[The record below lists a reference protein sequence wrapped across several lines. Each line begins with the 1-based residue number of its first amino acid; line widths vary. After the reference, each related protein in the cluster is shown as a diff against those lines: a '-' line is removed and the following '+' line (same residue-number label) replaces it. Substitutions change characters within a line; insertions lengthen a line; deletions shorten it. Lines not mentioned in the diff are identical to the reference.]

1 MSLKIGEAF
10 DITVKPI
17 VAKSVTIR
25 YGVTDYD
32 MKYEL
37 KNASTKD
44 VIVNVYQS
52 LAGYG
57 HDYDFKKESHKGEN
71 KNDSSRV
78 WKVKIPAEG
87 SAELSYSVR
96 ETDR

>member
-10 DITVKPI
+10 DITVKPTL
-17 VAKSVTIR
+17 VNSVNIR
-25 YGVTDYD
+25 YKVTDYD

-37 KNASTKD
+37 KNASDKD
-44 VIVNVYQS
+44 VTVNVFQS
-52 LAGYG
+52 LSGYW

-78 WKVKIPAEG
+78 WEVDIPAQG
-87 SAELSYSVR
+87 SAELSYTVR
-96 ETDR
+96 ETRR